1 MHIRELTTML
11 DGILNPSAYRDYAP
25 NGLQVQGKRDI
36 RRIVTG
42 VTASLDLIEAAA
54 AWNADALLVHHGW
67 FWKGEEAR
75 ITGIRYKRIS
85 RILETGMHLIG
96 YHLPLD
102 DQPEIGNN
110 VLLGKALGLTSDMR
124 FGDFGL
130 AAPADSIPTAVMAE
144 KLEAILARRPLVL
157 GRNDGVINRIGW
169 CTGAAQDMLE
179 EAAEIGCDAFIS
191 GEVSERTFHQ
201 AKELGVTYFA
211 CGHHATERFGVRAL
225 GELIASRADIE
236 VKFVDIDNPI

>member
-102 DQPEIGNN
+102 DHPEIGNN

-211 CGHHATERFGVRAL
+211 CGHHATERFGVREL

>member
-102 DQPEIGNN
+102 DHPEIGNN

-225 GELIASRADIE
+225 GELIASRTDIE

>member
-1 MHIRELTTML
+1 MQRQQLISELNAFL
-11 DGILNPSAYRDYAP
+11 HPELFKDYAP
-25 NGLQVQGKRDI
+25 NGLQVQGRDEI
-36 RRIVTG
+36 KRIVTA
-42 VTASLDLIEAAA
+42 VSATQNVIDQAIALK
-54 AWNADALLVHHGW
+54 ADALLVHHGW

-102 DQPEIGNN
+102 DHPEIGNN